1 MKVSYISD
9 DDFESEVLNSSSL
22 VLLDFYADWCGP
34 CKMIAP
40 VLEEVAEKMGDKVKI
55 LKMDIDKYP
64 KTPSTYSVRSI
75 PTLIAFK
82 NGKQVDIKVGSMQK
96 DSLIEWLESLV

>member
-1 MKVSYISD
+1 MKVSYVSD
-9 DDFESEVLNSSSL
+9 DDFESKVLSSSSL

-55 LKMDIDKYP
+55 LKMDIDKNP

-82 NGKQVDIKVGSMQK
+82 NGKQVDVKVGSMQK